1 VKVICISRTKGSK
14 NKVIEVSDTPVKLKT
29 NIEELK
35 KEVPTEQKT
44 VSDMNSEVSTKED
57 SIEQL
62 SGVGPETDKWI
73 CLWGTKPDGVYLER
87 KIAYYVHGKVHD
99 KGKTMNRDEEIKA
112 ALEREGW
119 TVLIF
124 RHGEGKVSDWAN
136 QVQEALKF

>member
-1 VKVICISRTKGSK
+1 MICISRTKGSK

-29 NIEELK
+29 NI
-35 KEVPTEQKT
+35 
-44 VSDMNSEVSTKED
+44 
-57 SIEQL
+57 
-62 SGVGPETDKWI
+62 
-73 CLWGTKPDGVYLER
+73 
-87 KIAYYVHGKVHD
+87 
-99 KGKTMNRDEEIKA
+99 EEIKA